1 MIPRYPE
8 IECDERIVL
17 FPGTFDPFTVGH
29 KSLVDRAL
37 PLFDRII
44 IAVGENDSKST
55 IVPVDDRIEA
65 IARLYGDDPRVEVIA
80 YSGLTVDACRQHQAR
95 WLLRGVRSVVDFE
108 YERSMADINR
118 MLAGIETVILYSLP
132 EYASI
137 SSSIVRELEK
147 YDQDTSAFIPTRE
160 DY

>member
-1 MIPRYPE
+1 MIQRFPE
-8 IECDERIVL
+8 IETDERIVL
-17 FPGTFDPFTVGH
+17 FPGSFDPFTVGH

-44 IAVGENDSKST
+44 IAVGENDSKSST
-55 IVPVDDRIEA
+55 VPVDDRIDA

-95 WLLRGVRSVVDFE
+95 WLLRGVRSAADFE
-108 YERSMADINR
+108 YERAMADVNR
-118 MLAGIETVILYSLP
+118 LLAGIETVIFYSLP

-137 SSSIVRELEK
+137 SSSVVRELEK
-147 YDQDTSAFIPTRE
+147 YGQDTSQFVPRPE
-160 DY
+160 E

>member
-1 MIPRYPE
+1 MTPKFHE
-8 IECDERIVL
+8 IETDERIVL

-80 YSGLTVDACRQHQAR
+80 YTGLTVDACRLHQAR
-95 WLLRGVRSVVDFE
+95 WILRGVRSVTDFE
-108 YERSMADINR
+108 YEKVMADVNR
-118 MLAGIETVILYSLP
+118 MIAGIETVILYALP
-132 EYASI
+132 EYSSI
-137 SSSIVRELEK
+137 SSSVVRELEK
-147 YDQDTSAFIPTRE
+147 YGQDTSEFIPRPE
-160 DY
+160 D

>member
-55 IVPVDDRIEA
+55 TVPVDDRIEA

>member
-1 MIPRYPE
+1 MIPRYP
-8 IECDERIVL
+8 DSDSFERIVL
-17 FPGTFDPFTVGH
+17 FPGSFDPFTIGH

-44 IAVGENDSKST
+44 IAVGENDSKSS
-55 IVPVDDRIEA
+55 VADVDDRIEA

-80 YSGLTVDACRQHQAR
+80 YSGLTVDACRRHQAR
-95 WLLRGVRSVVDFE
+95 WLLRGVRSVTDFE
-108 YERSMADINR
+108 YERAMADVNR

-132 EYASI
+132 EYSSV

-147 YDQDTSAFIPTRE
+147 YGQDTSDFVPKPE
-160 DY
+160 

>member
-1 MIPRYPE
+1 MIPRFPE
-8 IECDERIVL
+8 LDTEERIVL
-17 FPGTFDPFTVGH
+17 FPGTFDPFTIGH

-44 IAVGENDSKST
+44 IAVGENDAKSSV
-55 IVPVDDRIEA
+55 VPVEDRIEA

-95 WLLRGVRSVVDFE
+95 WILRGVRSVTDFE

-118 MLAGIETVILYSLP
+118 RLAGIETVILYSLP
-132 EYASI
+132 EMAAI
-137 SSSIVRELEK
+137 SSTVVRELEK
-147 YDQDTSAFIPTRE
+147 FDYDTSEFIPRAGE
-160 DY
+160 F